1 MEDHKQLFNR
11 ASFPAA
17 HLVEHDTSMNEEL
30 DEVIAGGVR
39 ARVALVP
46 SWQTAIAFT
55 GVAVVALAGLAVFAL
70 GVMFVRMAPG
80 RHFLSDLLFSFVLVG
95 LVAMALYA
103 ALGLHPIVIER
114 HLDEHIERLD
124 EVVQTA
130 GDKLVAIG
138 EIGLDL
144 YREDP
149 QFERQQVMLE
159 AQPRLAKRY
168 DLPVI
173 LHSRRTHDKLAMHL
187 KRIDLPRTGVVHG
200 FSGSLQQA
208 QRFIELGYKIG
219 VGGTIT
225 YPRASKTREVMAQLP
240 LSALLLETD
249 APDMPLNGFQGQ
261 PNRPEQVVRVFDV
274 LCELRPEPADVIA
287 DALYRNTTA
296 LFDF

>member
-1 MEDHKQLFNR
+1 MHRFVDTHCHFD
-11 ASFPAA
+11 FPPFTGDEEQSIAKAA
-17 HLVEHDTSMNEEL
+17 E
-30 DEVIAGGVR
+30 AGVQ
-39 ARVALVP
+39 AIIVP
-46 SWQTAIAFT
+46 SVEAAYFSR
-55 GVAVVALAGLAVFAL
+55 VLD
-70 GVMFVRMAPG
+70 
-80 RHFLSDLLFSFVLVG
+80 LSTHHP
-95 LVAMALYA
+95 ALYA

-114 HLDEHIERLD
+114 HRNEDIERLD
-124 EVVQTA
+124 EIVQTA

-144 YREDP
+144 YREEP
-149 QFERQQVMLE
+149 HFERQQTILD
-159 AQPRLAKRY
+159 AQLRLAKRH

-187 KRIDLPRTGVVHG
+187 KRIDLPRKGVVHG

-225 YPRASKTREVMAQLP
+225 YPRASKTRDVMAQLP

-261 PNRPEQVVRVFDV
+261 PNRPEQAARVFAT
-274 LCELRPEPADVIA
+274 LCELRKETEEAIA
-287 DALYRNTTA
+287 SALLENTRSVFGIT
-296 LFDF
+296 L